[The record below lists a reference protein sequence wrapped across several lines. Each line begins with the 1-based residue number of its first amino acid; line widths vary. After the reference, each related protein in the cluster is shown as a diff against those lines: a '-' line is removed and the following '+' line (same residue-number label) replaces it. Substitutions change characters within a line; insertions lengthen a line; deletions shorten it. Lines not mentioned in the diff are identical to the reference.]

1 MICPVNIGG
10 KSGGSWDPSSQKKIW
25 KSDFAE
31 NFSGSGCRVKNAAKK
46 KKKRREN
53 FCRSSRQK
61 KISAEVLGRRKF
73 LQKFYSEENFCRNS
87 RQEKI
92 SAENLGRRK
101 FLQK

>member
-1 MICPVNIGG
+1 MV
-10 KSGGSWDPSSQKKIW
+10 DPGILVPRKKFGNQISQKI
-25 KSDFAE
+25 FLVQAAE
-31 NFSGSGCRVKNAAKK
+31 SKMQQR
-46 KKKRREN
+46 KRKREG
-53 FCRSSRQK
+53 